1 MRHAPRRLLRPLA
14 ARRLP
19 PRAARFPP
27 VAAEPRQGV
36 RPAFAAIG
44 GELLLTVLAFVVA
57 SVLVVAIPSLRAGL
71 EWLVVRAF
79 GPPTLAPAQFRTVVA
94 ILVTPLATILAAVLH
109 RWFARLM
116 DDEPASPLPPP
127 APLLASAGQAGLHLL
142 LAVLGSYV
150 LAIAMHVLG
159 FPVAEQPLVVE
170 ITRGS
175 AWSPEVGVLV
185 VSALLLAPL
194 GEELLFRGRL
204 FRRVAARAGLANA
217 YAVSALLFAAVHLNL
232 QGFVVYAWLGLV
244 FARAYAVTG
253 RLGAAVA
260 VHFGNNAVTLAA
272 LLFAPGLTP
281 EGP

>member
-1 MRHAPRRLLRPLA
+1 
-14 ARRLP
+14 
-19 PRAARFPP
+19 
-27 VAAEPRQGV
+27 VAAQPRQGPRTV
-36 RPAFAAIG
+36 FAAIG
-44 GELLLTVLAFVVA
+44 GELLLTALAFVIAGVIV
-57 SVLVVAIPSLRAGL
+57 SAIPHLRTGL

-79 GPPTLAPAQFRTVVA
+79 GPPTLTPGQFRTVVA
-94 ILVTPLATILAAVLH
+94 ILLTPMATILAAVLH
-109 RWFARLM
+109 RQVARLM

-127 APLLASAGQAGLHLL
+127 APPLTSLAQTGLHLL

-150 LAIAMHVLG
+150 LAVAMHLLG

-170 ITRGS
+170 ISRGPTS
-175 AWSPEVGVLV
+175 SPEVGVLV

-204 FRRVAARAGLANA
+204 FRRVAARAGLTSA
-217 YAVSALLFAAVHLNL
+217 YATSALLFAAVHLNL
-232 QGFVVYAWLGLV
+232 QGFVIYAWLGLV
-244 FARAYAVTG
+244 FARVYMVTG

-281 EGP
+281 DGP